1 MQVPTNDIF
10 LVADDPPTIFLSSA
24 VRDLTWNSFP
34 AVPKIAM
41 RVSGIL
47 PAIHEEEISP
57 EQMGN
62 YKVELHRLF
71 LGWANKIARNSTYEI
86 EKGAPAADQSTK
98 VVSSVSDVITYLCF
112 SRNLTARIG

>member
-1 MQVPTNDIF
+1 
-10 LVADDPPTIFLSSA
+10 
-24 VRDLTWNSFP
+24 
-34 AVPKIAM
+34 M

-86 EKGAPAADQSTK
+86 EKGAPERVEAQHGRVAEHDEE
-98 VVSSVSDVITYLCF
+98 CF
-112 SRNLTARIG
+112 RARERDCWPGEW